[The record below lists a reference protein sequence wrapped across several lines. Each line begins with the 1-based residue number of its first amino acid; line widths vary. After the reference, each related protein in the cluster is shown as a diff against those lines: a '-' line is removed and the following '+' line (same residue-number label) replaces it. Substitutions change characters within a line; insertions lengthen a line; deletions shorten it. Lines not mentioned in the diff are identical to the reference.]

1 MMVLDLSM
9 GATLFTSPG
18 TGPENRRPGRPCGK
32 AESTRNKHVLALIK
46 PMVSMDP
53 VRNTMIH
60 ENNNNTTPV
69 RIAVATSES
78 VSLTPIFDKT
88 AVRPANK
95 VDPKAN
101 KAFYNSPVSK
111 GDMYTSEMPRTG
123 HGDQK
128 HSRQDMQFF

>member
-1 MMVLDLSM
+1 M
-9 GATLFTSPG
+9 A
-18 TGPENRRPGRPCGK
+18 RP
-32 AESTRNKHVLALIK
+32 ESTRNKHVLALIK

-60 ENNNNTTPV
+60 ENNNTTPV

-101 KAFYNSPVSK
+101 KSIL
-111 GDMYTSEMPRTG
+111 
-123 HGDQK
+123 
-128 HSRQDMQFF
+128 